1 MSDEFNELLSESAP
15 RIAQPELRK
24 LADNER
30 YVRTAGLKFIIPQNF
45 KPGDILDVHT
55 AAMLNT
61 AYTTLVINRFSTT
74 RQALLENPNC
84 TYKDLDTALQGH
96 FDNFKYTPRPVRAPG
111 EDNDLTDEDRDLI
124 SFARPHFNKAFGKQ
138 GIDRKA
144 YEALLR
150 EWVVGNREMLG
161 KLKAQADANSQALL
175 EDLAGAFGND

>member
-1 MSDEFNELLSESAP
+1 MSDELNELLGASAP
-15 RIAQPELRK
+15 RIPQPELRK
-24 LADNER
+24 LNPNER
-30 YVRTAGLKFIIPQNF
+30 YVRTAGLKFIIPENF
-45 KPGDILDVHT
+45 KPGDVLDEHT

-61 AYTTLVINRFSTT
+61 AFTTLVINRFSPT

-111 EDNDLTDEDRDLI
+111 EDEGLSDEDRELI

-138 GIDRKA
+138 GIDRKD

-150 EWVVGNREMLG
+150 EWVVGNREMLAD
-161 KLKAQADANSQALL
+161 LKTSADARQTALL